1 MGPVVP
7 YSVVISGARVAVVLL
22 VHAGSTCL
30 AGKEPE
36 FRKNGVQ
43 VNAEQ

>member
-7 YSVVISGARVAVVLL
+7 YSVVIPGAHVATVLL
-22 VHAGSTCL
+22 VHAGNTCL
-30 AGKEPE
+30 VGKEPE